1 MGMKTLNGREEATL
15 CIIRFLR
22 DKGLY
27 LLLKVQKGAVAQH
40 FAGTGD
46 RGVADAQDAGQFT
59 GGHIA
64 YGEKIVQDLF
74 RHQGFLCGKRS
85 GLDPLGKGGGKLHVE
100 IPSFFAVSLVRPMIT

>member
-64 YGEKIVQDLF
+64 YGEKIVQDVSAT
-74 RHQGFLCGKRS
+74 KA
-85 GLDPLGKGGGKLHVE
+85 
-100 IPSFFAVSLVRPMIT
+100 SFAVRGVDLIRWEKAAGSSSRNTILFAVSLVRPMIT

>member
-1 MGMKTLNGREEATL
+1 MGGKKPRCAY
-15 CIIRFLR
+15 RFLR

-64 YGEKIVQDLF
+64 YGEKIVQEYSATKASFAVRGVDLTA
-74 RHQGFLCGKRS
+74 GKRRREAPC
-85 GLDPLGKGGGKLHVE
+85 LK